1 MSFSGKKVVKRI
13 AIALGA
19 LVVFILGLLFVL
31 PVFFKDTINEEVKK
45 LLAESI
51 EGEVA
56 FDDISV
62 SFYKNF
68 PYLTATI
75 LHPSVEGVQ
84 VDSLQPMHLLQAKEL
99 GLGINM
105 MSLLDSKISF
115 NRLFIDSPVVDLLV
129 NEKGEANYMVVKA
142 TDDSQEEEKGFD
154 LQIDQLEIKNAQIRY
169 CDEAGNM
176 HFNAINFDYLG
187 SGNMSEAVFQLK
199 SKIRVR
205 SFDFSFDNVFYVKDK
220 PLLADLETLIDTKSL
235 TFEFQKNNVKIKDL
249 LVSFIGRFGFIENGY
264 DMLFDIDTEK
274 GSLNELLSL
283 VPPEYQN
290 WLDQTRFDGVV
301 DGHFK
306 LEGQFL
312 ALDTIRPSINL
323 DLAIANGRIQHG
335 EVLDPI
341 EDLTLDFHFKMPSLD
356 MEQSEVIIDQL
367 AFSIAGRKSDISLHT
382 TGFETP
388 TIQSAIALDLDLELI
403 QKAVGFTG
411 VNLKGD
417 LQVKGKIDGQYAMGV
432 VETRTLRTVKR
443 DTVITSIPTFDLDGM
458 IRNGYFKLDSLPQA
472 LEQISFDV
480 KAEGG
485 TNKIEDIKFRIDN
498 LNLLAMDNFVK
509 GHLAVNNLKT
519 YDVDARIEANV
530 DFENIKEFIPFDD
543 AVLRGNLMIDGT
555 VKGSYEPKRKRF
567 PIMNTEV
574 KLNNGYV
581 QLKRL
586 PELPIEDIQVHM
598 IVKSSRGSMN
608 DLSIEVLPINFK
620 IAKEPF
626 QLAASLYNLNNLNY
640 NITSK
645 GTINIGDIYKIFKVD
660 GIDVHGRIIT
670 SLFLKGLQSDAIKGD
685 FDKLKNGGKFEVDNI
700 KIHSELFPYPLH
712 IKKGVFKF
720 FKEKMGFE
728 KFVAT
733 YGTSEINMK
742 GYLTNV
748 IDYILKED
756 TLKGKFTFESPY
768 FNVDEFMM
776 FDSKGSSTNATASS
790 SGTGVIQVPK
800 NLNIL
805 FDADAKKIKYSEYN
819 LENFTGSL
827 LVNGGKID
835 LQKTNFG
842 LIGTQVAMNGTYE
855 PTGFRKAKFDY
866 AIQASDFDI
875 QRAYKEITLFRE
887 MVSMAKDAHGQVSLN
902 YELKGDLDKNM
913 FPVFRSLEG
922 GGSLTLENIE
932 FKGFNLLGAIAKETN
947 TKSLEE
953 GKATDVEI
961 KTTIKDNVMT
971 IERTRMKMAGFRPR
985 FEGQVSLDGEMNI
998 GLRLGLPPMGIIGI
1012 PMKIQG
1018 NSDNFKIKLG
1028 RYKPSEVL
1036 GRPTDDDDED
1046 DEEQPEEGIESGA
1059 TPETGVTPESGAIP
1073 ETGTV
1078 PEATPQEATKPTE
1091 VTAPVTKEKIAE
1103 PAA

>member
-1 MSFSGKKVVKRI
+1 MSFSGKKIFKRI
-13 AIALGA
+13 AIAVGV
-19 LVVFILGLLFVL
+19 LVVFVLGLLLVL
-31 PVFFKDTINEEVKK
+31 PLFFKDTVNEEIKK
-45 LLAESI
+45 MLADSI
-51 EGEVA
+51 EGEVV
-56 FDDISV
+56 FDDIEV

-68 PYLTATI
+68 PYLTATVVNPNI
-75 LHPSVEGVQ
+75 EGVQ
-84 VDSLQPMHLLQAKEL
+84 VDSLHPTRLLQAKEL

-105 MSLLDSKISF
+105 MSLLNSKISF
-115 NRLFIDSPVVDLLV
+115 DRVFVDSPVVDLLV
-129 NEKGEANYMVVKA
+129 NEKGEANYMVVKS
-142 TDDSQEEEKGFD
+142 TDEEETDEKGFD
-154 LQIDQLEIKNAQIRY
+154 LQIDRLEIKNALLRY
-169 CDEAGNM
+169 CDEAGNLY
-176 HFNAINFDYLG
+176 FTAVNFDYLG
-187 SGNMSEAVFQLK
+187 SGNMSDAVFQLK
-199 SKIRVR
+199 SKVR
-205 SFDFSFDNVFYVKDK
+205 IKSFDFSFDHVFYVKDK
-220 PLLADLETLIDTKSL
+220 PVLADLETLIDTKSL
-235 TFEFQKNNVKIKDL
+235 TFEFQKNNLKIKDL
-249 LVSFIGRFGFIENGY
+249 LVSFIGRFGFVENGY
-264 DMLFDIDTEK
+264 DMLFDINTENS
-274 GSLNELLSL
+274 SLNELLSL
-283 VPPEYQN
+283 VPPEYQT
-290 WLDQTRFDGVV
+290 WFDNTKFTGVV
-301 DGHFK
+301 DGKFK

-312 ALDTIRPSINL
+312 ALDTIMPSISL
-323 DLAIANGRIQHG
+323 DLAIANGGIQHKG
-335 EVLDPI
+335 VTDPI

-356 MEQSEVIIDQL
+356 MELSEVSIDTL
-367 AFSIAGRKSDISLHT
+367 AFDIAGRKTNFQLHT
-382 TGFETP
+382 KGFEKP
-388 TIQSAIALDLDLELI
+388 MIESLMDLDLDLGLI
-403 QKAVGFTG
+403 QQAVGLTG
-411 VNLKGD
+411 FDMKGD
-417 LQVKGKIDGQYAMGV
+417 LKLKGKVDGQFAKGI
-432 VETRTLRTVKR
+432 VETRTLRKVKR
-443 DTVITSIPTFDLDGM
+443 DTVITSIPSFDFEGM

-472 LEQISFDV
+472 LKEISFDI
-480 KAEGG
+480 KAEGE
-485 TNKIEDIKFRIDN
+485 TNQIKDIKFRVDN

-509 GHLAVNNLKT
+509 GHFAVNNLQT
-519 YDVDARIEANV
+519 YDVDARIEANI
-530 DFENIKEFIPFDD
+530 DFDNIKEFIPFDE
-543 AVLRGNLMIDGT
+543 AVLRGNLLIDGT
-555 VKGSYEPKRKRF
+555 VKGSYEPTRKRF
-567 PIMNTEV
+567 PVMNTEV
-574 KLNNGYV
+574 KLHKGYV

-586 PELPIEDIQVHM
+586 PELPIEDIEIHT
-598 IVKSSRGSMN
+598 IIKSARGSIN

-620 IAKEPF
+620 IANEPF

-645 GTINIGDIYKIFKVD
+645 GTINIGDFYKIFKVD

-670 SLFLKGLQSDAIKGD
+670 SLFLKGLQSDALKGD

-700 KIHSELFPYPLH
+700 RIHSDMFPYPLH

-733 YGTSEINMK
+733 YGSSEINMK

-748 IDYILKED
+748 VDHILKED
-756 TLKGKFTFESPY
+756 TLRGSFTFESPS

-776 FDSKGSSTNATASS
+776 FDSKSASAKKATVSS

-805 FDADAKKIKYSEYN
+805 FDAAAQKIKYSEYN

-827 LVNGGKID
+827 LVNAGKIE
-835 LQKTNFG
+835 LQKTDFE
-842 LIGTQVAMNGTYE
+842 LIGTKVNMKGIYE

-887 MVSMAKDAHGQVSLN
+887 MVSMAKDAHGQVSLD
-902 YELKGDLDKNM
+902 YKLAGDLDKNM
-913 FPVFRSLEG
+913 FPVFRSLVG
-922 GGSLTLENIE
+922 GGSLTLEDIE

-953 GKATDVEI
+953 GKAKDVEI

-1036 GRPTDDDDED
+1036 GKPSEHD
-1046 DEEQPEEGIESGA
+1046 DEEEEEEQEEGA
-1059 TPETGVTPESGAIP
+1059 TNEAGVEHEVAPNT
-1073 ETGTV
+1073 
-1078 PEATPQEATKPTE
+1078 EATKPTE
-1091 VTAPVTKEKIAE
+1091 EGMKEEVNEQIAE

>member
-13 AIALGA
+13 AITLGV
-19 LVVFILGLLFVL
+19 LVVFVLGLLYIL
-31 PVFFKDTINEEVKK
+31 PVFFKDTINDEIKK
-45 LLAESI
+45 MLADSI

-56 FDDISV
+56 FDDIEV

-68 PYLTATI
+68 PYLTATVI
-75 LHPSVEGVQ
+75 NPNIEGVQ
-84 VDSLQPMHLLQAKEL
+84 VDSLSPTRLLQAKEL

-115 NRLFIDSPVVDLLV
+115 NRVFVDSPVVDLLV
-129 NEKGEANYMVVKA
+129 NERGEANYMVVKP
-142 TDDSQEEEKGFD
+142 TDEEEEKEEKGFD
-154 LQIDQLEIKNAQIRY
+154 LQIDQLEIRNALLRY
-169 CDEAGNM
+169 CDEAGNLY
-176 HFNAINFDYLG
+176 FTASSFDYLG

-199 SKIRVR
+199 SKVKIK
-205 SFDFSFDNVFYVKDK
+205 SLDFSFDNVFYVKDK
-220 PLLADLETLIDTKSL
+220 PVLADLETLIDTKSL
-235 TFEFQKNNVKIKDL
+235 TFEFQKNNLKVKDL
-249 LVSFIGRFGFIENGY
+249 LVSFIGRFGFVENGY
-264 DMLFDIDTEK
+264 DMLFDIKTENS
-274 GSLNELLSL
+274 SLNELLSL
-283 VPPEYQN
+283 VPPEYQS
-290 WLDQTRFDGVV
+290 WFDQTTFEGVV
-301 DGHFK
+301 DGKFK
-306 LEGQFL
+306 LDGQFL
-312 ALDTIRPSINL
+312 ALDSIMPSINL
-323 DLAIANGRIQHG
+323 DLGIANGSIKHG
-335 EVLDPI
+335 GVSTPI
-341 EDLTLDFHFKMPSLD
+341 SELALDFQFKMPSMD
-356 MEQSEVIIDQL
+356 MEQSQVDINKL
-367 AFSIAGRKSDISLHT
+367 AFAIGGRKSDFQLHT
-382 TGFETP
+382 VGFDKP
-388 TIQSAIALDLDLELI
+388 TIQSAMDLDLDLGLI
-403 QKAVGFTG
+403 QQAVGLTG
-411 VNLKGD
+411 FEMKGD
-417 LQVKGKIDGQYAMGV
+417 LKLKGKIDGQFAKGI
-432 VETRTLRTVKR
+432 VETRTLRKVKR
-443 DTVITSIPTFDLDGM
+443 DTVITSIPTFDVEGM

-472 LEQISFDV
+472 LKEISFDV
-480 KAEGG
+480 KAEGPS
-485 TNKIEDIKFRIDN
+485 NQINDIKFRVDN

-509 GHLAVNNLKT
+509 GHLAVNNLQT
-519 YDVDARIEANV
+519 YDVDARLEANI
-530 DFENIKEFIPFDD
+530 DFDNIKEFIPFDE
-543 AVLRGNLMIDGT
+543 AILKGNLSIDGT
-555 VKGSYEPKRKRF
+555 VKGSYEPNRKRF
-567 PIMNTEV
+567 PVMNTEV
-574 KLNNGYV
+574 KLTNGYV
-581 QLKRL
+581 QLKRI
-586 PELPIEDIQVHM
+586 PELPIEDIKIHT
-598 IVKSSRGSMN
+598 IIKSSRGSIN

-640 NITSK
+640 NIQSK
-645 GTINIGDIYKIFKVD
+645 GTINIGDIYKIFKID

-670 SLFLKGLQSDAIKGD
+670 SLFLKGLQSDALKGD

-700 KIHSELFPYPLH
+700 RIHSDMFPYPLH

-728 KFVAT
+728 KFLAT

-748 IDYILKED
+748 VDHILKED
-756 TLKGKFTFESPY
+756 TLKGSFTFESPY

-776 FDSKGSSTNATASS
+776 FDSKSSSAKAATASS

-800 NLNIL
+800 NLHIL
-805 FDADAKKIKYSEYN
+805 FDAVAQKIKYSEYN

-827 LVNGGKID
+827 LVNAGKID
-835 LQKTNFG
+835 LQKTDFE
-842 LIGTQVAMNGTYE
+842 LIGTKVNMNGTYQ

-887 MVSMAKDAHGQVSLN
+887 MVSMAKDAYGQVSLD
-902 YELKGDLDKNM
+902 YKLAGDLDKNM
-913 FPVFRSLEG
+913 FPVFRSLVG

-953 GKATDVEI
+953 GKAKDVEI

-1018 NSDNFKIKLG
+1018 NSDDFKIKLG

-1036 GRPTDDDDED
+1036 GRASDDDDEE
-1046 DEEQPEEGIESGA
+1046 DEEEAEAIEGQDGGTEIEGEVTPNAEGSKPMEEGGKE
-1059 TPETGVTPESGAIP
+1059 
-1073 ETGTV
+1073 
-1078 PEATPQEATKPTE
+1078 E
-1091 VTAPVTKEKIAE
+1091 VEEKITE

>member
-1 MSFSGKKVVKRI
+1 MGFSGKKVMKRI
-13 AIALGA
+13 AIVFGA
-19 LVVFILGLLFVL
+19 LVVFILGLMLVL
-31 PVFFKDTINEEVKK
+31 PVFFKDTINVEIKK
-45 LLAESI
+45 LLADSI

-56 FDDISV
+56 FDDIEV
-62 SFYKNF
+62 SFFKNF
-68 PYLTATI
+68 PYLTATVVK
-75 LHPSVEGVQ
+75 PSIEGVQ
-84 VDSLQPMHLLQAKEL
+84 VDSLQPMKLLEAKEL

-115 NRLFIDSPVVDLLV
+115 DRVFIDSPVVDLLV
-129 NEKGEANYMVVKA
+129 NEKGEANYMVMKP
-142 TDDSQEEEKGFD
+142 SKEEEEEDDKGFD
-154 LQIDQLEIKNAQIRY
+154 LQIDQLEIKNALLRY
-169 CDEAGNM
+169 CDEAGNLY
-176 HFNAINFDYLG
+176 FSAVNFDYLG

-199 SKIRVR
+199 SKIRIH
-205 SFDFSFDNVFYVKDK
+205 SFDFSFDNVFYVKEK
-220 PLLADLETLIDTKSL
+220 PILADLETLIDTKSL
-235 TFEFQKNNVKIKDL
+235 TFEFQKNNLKIKDL

-264 DMLFDIDTEK
+264 DMLFDINTEK
-274 GSLNELLSL
+274 ASLNELLSL
-283 VPPEYQN
+283 VPPEYQS
-290 WLDQTRFDGVV
+290 WLDQTKFEGVV
-301 DGHFK
+301 DGKFK

-312 ALDTIRPSINL
+312 ALDTIMPSINL
-323 DLAIANGRIQHG
+323 DLAVANGVIQHG
-335 EVLDPI
+335 NVMDPI
-341 EDLTLDFHFKMPSLD
+341 KDLALKFQFKMPSLD
-356 MEQSEVIIDQL
+356 MEQSEVLIDQL
-367 AFSIAGRKSDISLHT
+367 DFSIAERKSNFTLHT
-382 TGFETP
+382 KGFEKP
-388 TIQSAIALDLDLELI
+388 SIESAMDLNMDLDLI
-403 QKAVGFTG
+403 QQALGLTGFD
-411 VNLKGD
+411 LKGE
-417 LQVKGKIDGQYAMGV
+417 LQLKGKVDGQFAKGV

-443 DTVITSIPTFDLDGM
+443 DTVITSIPTFDFEGM
-458 IRNGYFKLDSLPQA
+458 IRKGYFKLDSLPQA
-472 LEQISFDV
+472 LKEISFDI
-480 KAEGG
+480 KAEGP
-485 TNKIEDIKFRIDN
+485 TEKIKDIKFRIDN

-509 GHLAVNNLKT
+509 GHFAVNNLTT
-519 YDVDARIEANV
+519 YDVDARIEANI
-530 DFENIKEFIPFDD
+530 DFENIKEFIPFDE
-543 AVLRGNLMIDGT
+543 AVLRGNFMIDGT

-567 PIMNTEV
+567 PVLNTEI

-586 PELPIEDIQVHM
+586 PELPIEDIQIHT
-598 IVKSSRGSMN
+598 IIKSSRGSIN

-620 IAKEPF
+620 IAREPF

-640 NITSK
+640 NIQSK

-700 KIHSELFPYPLH
+700 RIHSELFPYPLH

-733 YGTSEINMK
+733 YGSSEINMK

-748 IDYILKED
+748 VDYILKED

-776 FDSKGSSTNATASS
+776 FDSKGSKSKATTASS
-790 SGTGVIQVPK
+790 SGTGVVQVPK

-805 FDADAKKIKYSEYN
+805 FDATAKKIKYSEYN
-819 LENFTGSL
+819 VEDFTGSL
-827 LVNGGKID
+827 LVNAGKID
-835 LQKTNFG
+835 LQNTTFG
-842 LIGTQVAMNGTYE
+842 LIGTKVNMSGTYE

-866 AIQASDFDI
+866 AIQASEFDI

-887 MVSMAKDAHGQVSLN
+887 MVSMAKDAHGQVSLD
-902 YELKGDLDKNM
+902 YKLKGDLDKNM
-913 FPVFRSLEG
+913 FPVFRSLVG

-953 GKATDVEI
+953 GKAKDVEI

-1036 GRPTDDDDED
+1036 GRATED
-1046 DEEQPEEGIESGA
+1046 DEEDEDEQPEAGTEQGL
-1059 TPETGVTPESGAIP
+1059 TPAGEEVVPAGETPKEEKP
-1073 ETGTV
+1073 KEET
-1078 PEATPQEATKPTE
+1078 AA
-1091 VTAPVTKEKIAE
+1091 

>member
-13 AIALGA
+13 AIALGVI
-19 LVVFILGLLFVL
+19 VVFILGLLFVL
-31 PVFFKDTINEEVKK
+31 PVFFKDTINEEIKK
-45 LLAESI
+45 LLADSI

-56 FDDISV
+56 FDDINV

-68 PYLTATI
+68 PYLTATVSN
-75 LHPSVEGVQ
+75 PSVEGVQ
-84 VDSLQPMHLLQAKEL
+84 VDSLQSMHLLQAKEL

-129 NEKGEANYMVVKA
+129 NDRGEANYLVVKGN
-142 TDDSQEEEKGFD
+142 DDTEEDDKGFD
-154 LQIDQLEIKNAQIRY
+154 LQIDQLEIKNAIVRY
-169 CDEAGNM
+169 CDEAGNLY
-176 HFNAINFDYLG
+176 FNAVNFDYLG
-187 SGNMSEAVFQLK
+187 SGNMSEAVFQLN

-205 SFDFSFDNVFYVKDK
+205 SFDFSFDDVFYVKDK

-264 DMLFDIDTEK
+264 DMLFDITTDK
-274 GSLNELLSL
+274 GNLNELLSL

-290 WLDQTRFDGVV
+290 WLDQTRFDGIV
-301 DGHFK
+301 DGRFK

-312 ALDTIRPSINL
+312 ALDTIRPTINL

-335 EVLDPI
+335 EVVDPI
-341 EDLTLDFHFKMPSLD
+341 QDLTLNFRFKMPSLD
-356 MEQSEVIIDQL
+356 LEQSEVSIDQL
-367 AFSIAGRKSDISLHT
+367 AFSIAGRKSDLSLHT
-382 TGFETP
+382 IGFDKP
-388 TIQSAIALDLDLELI
+388 TVQSVIELDLDLDLI

-411 VNLKGD
+411 VDVKGD
-417 LQVKGKIDGQYAMGV
+417 LKLKGQVEGQYAKGI

-443 DTVITSIPTFDLDGM
+443 DTVITSIPAFDLEGM
-458 IRNGYFKLDSLPQA
+458 VRNGYFKLESLPQA
-472 LEQISFDV
+472 LKEISFDI
-480 KAEGG
+480 KAEGS
-485 TNKIEDIKFRIDN
+485 TDKVEDIKFRIDN
-498 LNLLAMDNFVK
+498 LKLLAMDNFVK

-519 YDVDARIEANV
+519 YDVDARVEANI
-530 DFENIKEFIPFDD
+530 DFENIKEFIPFDQ
-543 AVLRGNLMIDGT
+543 AVLRGNFMIDGT
-555 VKGSYEPKRKRF
+555 VKGSYEPNRKRF
-567 PIMNTEV
+567 PVMNTEV

-586 PELPIEDIQVHM
+586 PDLPIEDIQIHT
-598 IVKSSRGSMN
+598 IVKSSRGSIN

-645 GTINIGDIYKIFKVD
+645 GTINIGDFYKIFKVD

-670 SLFLKGLQSDAIKGD
+670 SLFLKGLQSDALKGD

-700 KIHSELFPYPLH
+700 RIHSEMFPYPLH
-712 IKKGVFKF
+712 IKKGIFKF

-776 FDSKGSSTNATASS
+776 FDSKGSAAKTATASS
-790 SGTGVIQVPK
+790 SGTGVVQVPK

-805 FDADAKKIKYSEYN
+805 FDATAQKIRYSEYN
-819 LENFTGSL
+819 VEDFTGSL
-827 LVNGGKID
+827 LVNAGRID
-835 LQKTNFG
+835 LQQTNFG
-842 LIGTQVAMNGTYE
+842 LIGTKVSMNGTYE

-866 AIQASDFDI
+866 AIQASEFDI

-887 MVSMAKDAHGQVSLN
+887 MVSMAKDAHGQVSLD
-902 YELKGDLDKNM
+902 YKLKGDLDKNM
-913 FPVFRSLEG
+913 FPVFRSLVG
-922 GGSLTLENIE
+922 GGSLTLEDIE

-998 GLRLGLPPMGIIGI
+998 GLRLGLPPLGIIGI

-1046 DEEQPEEGIESGA
+1046 EDEQPEGGMENGMENETEDGVISEEGIETETEKA
-1059 TPETGVTPESGAIP
+1059 TPVSN
-1073 ETGTV
+1073 
-1078 PEATPQEATKPTE
+1078 
-1091 VTAPVTKEKIAE
+1091 EKVAE
-1103 PAA
+1103 PAV

>member
-13 AIALGA
+13 AIALGVI
-19 LVVFILGLLFVL
+19 VVFILGLLFVL
-31 PVFFKDTINEEVKK
+31 PVFFKDTINEEIKK
-45 LLAESI
+45 LLADSI

-56 FDDISV
+56 FDDINV

-68 PYLTATI
+68 PYLTATVSN
-75 LHPSVEGVQ
+75 PSVEGVQ
-84 VDSLQPMHLLQAKEL
+84 VDSLQSMHLLQAKEL

-129 NEKGEANYMVVKA
+129 NDKGEANYLVVKGS
-142 TDDSQEEEKGFD
+142 DDTEEDDKGFD
-154 LQIDQLEIKNAQIRY
+154 LQIDQLEIKNAIVRY
-169 CDEAGNM
+169 CDEAGNLY
-176 HFNAINFDYLG
+176 FNAVNFDYLG
-187 SGNMSEAVFQLK
+187 SGNMSEAVFQLN

-205 SFDFSFDNVFYVKDK
+205 SFDFSFDDVFYVKDK

-264 DMLFDIDTEK
+264 DMLFDITTDK
-274 GSLNELLSL
+274 GNLNELLSL

-290 WLDQTRFDGVV
+290 WLDQTRFDGIV
-301 DGHFK
+301 DGRFK

-312 ALDTIRPSINL
+312 ALDTIRPTINL

-335 EVLDPI
+335 EVVDPI
-341 EDLTLDFHFKMPSLD
+341 QDLTLNFRFKMPSLD
-356 MEQSEVIIDQL
+356 LEQSEVSIDQL
-367 AFSIAGRKSDISLHT
+367 AFSIAGRKSDLSLHT
-382 TGFETP
+382 IGFDKP
-388 TIQSAIALDLDLELI
+388 TVQSVIELDLDLDLI

-411 VNLKGD
+411 VDVKGD
-417 LQVKGKIDGQYAMGV
+417 LKLKGQVEGQYAKGI

-443 DTVITSIPTFDLDGM
+443 DTVITSIPAFDLEGM
-458 IRNGYFKLDSLPQA
+458 VRNGYFKLESLPQA
-472 LEQISFDV
+472 LKEISFDI
-480 KAEGG
+480 KAEGS
-485 TNKIEDIKFRIDN
+485 TDKVEDIKFRIDN
-498 LNLLAMDNFVK
+498 LKLLAMDNFVK

-519 YDVDARIEANV
+519 YDVDARVEANI
-530 DFENIKEFIPFDD
+530 DFENIKEFIPFDQ
-543 AVLRGNLMIDGT
+543 AVLRGNFMIDGT
-555 VKGSYEPKRKRF
+555 VKGSYEPNRKRF
-567 PIMNTEV
+567 PVMNTEV

-586 PELPIEDIQVHM
+586 PDLPIEDIQIHT
-598 IVKSSRGSMN
+598 IVKSSRGSIN

-645 GTINIGDIYKIFKVD
+645 GTINIGDFYKIFKVD

-670 SLFLKGLQSDAIKGD
+670 SLFLKGLQSDALKGD

-700 KIHSELFPYPLH
+700 RIHSEMFPYPLH
-712 IKKGVFKF
+712 IKKGIFKF

-776 FDSKGSSTNATASS
+776 FDSKGSAAKTATASS
-790 SGTGVIQVPK
+790 SGTGVVQVPK

-805 FDADAKKIKYSEYN
+805 FDATAQKIRYSEYN
-819 LENFTGSL
+819 VEDFTGSL
-827 LVNGGKID
+827 LVNAGRID
-835 LQKTNFG
+835 LQQTNFG
-842 LIGTQVAMNGTYE
+842 LIGTKVSMNGTYE

-866 AIQASDFDI
+866 AIQASEFDI

-887 MVSMAKDAHGQVSLN
+887 MVSMAKDAHGQVSLD
-902 YELKGDLDKNM
+902 YKLKGDLDKNM
-913 FPVFRSLEG
+913 FPVFRSLVG
-922 GGSLTLENIE
+922 GGSLTLEDIE

-998 GLRLGLPPMGIIGI
+998 GLRLGLPPLGIIGI

-1046 DEEQPEEGIESGA
+1046 EDEQPEGGMENGMENETEDGVISEEGIETETEKA
-1059 TPETGVTPESGAIP
+1059 TPVSN
-1073 ETGTV
+1073 
-1078 PEATPQEATKPTE
+1078 
-1091 VTAPVTKEKIAE
+1091 EKVAE
-1103 PAA
+1103 PAV

>member
-13 AIALGA
+13 AIALGVI
-19 LVVFILGLLFVL
+19 VVFILGLLFVL
-31 PVFFKDTINEEVKK
+31 PVFFKDTINEEIKK
-45 LLAESI
+45 LLADSI

-56 FDDISV
+56 FDDINV

-68 PYLTATI
+68 PYLTATVSN
-75 LHPSVEGVQ
+75 PSVEGVQ
-84 VDSLQPMHLLQAKEL
+84 VDSLQSMHLLQAKEL

-129 NEKGEANYMVVKA
+129 NDRGEANYLVVKGS
-142 TDDSQEEEKGFD
+142 DDTEEDDKGFD
-154 LQIDQLEIKNAQIRY
+154 LQIDQLEIKNAIVRY
-169 CDEAGNM
+169 CDEAGNLY
-176 HFNAINFDYLG
+176 FNAVNFDYLG
-187 SGNMSEAVFQLK
+187 SGNMSEAVFQLN

-205 SFDFSFDNVFYVKDK
+205 SFDFSFDDVFYVKDK

-264 DMLFDIDTEK
+264 DMLFDITTDK
-274 GSLNELLSL
+274 GNLNELLSL

-290 WLDQTRFDGVV
+290 WLDQTRFDGIV
-301 DGHFK
+301 DGRFK

-312 ALDTIRPSINL
+312 ALDTIRPTINL

-335 EVLDPI
+335 EVVDPI
-341 EDLTLDFHFKMPSLD
+341 QDLTLNFRFKMPSLD
-356 MEQSEVIIDQL
+356 LDQSEVSIDQL
-367 AFSIAGRKSDISLHT
+367 AFSIAGRKSDLSLHT
-382 TGFETP
+382 IGFDKP
-388 TIQSAIALDLDLELI
+388 TVQSVIELDLDLDLI

-411 VNLKGD
+411 VDVKGD
-417 LQVKGKIDGQYAMGV
+417 LKLKGQVEGQYAKGI

-443 DTVITSIPTFDLDGM
+443 DTVITSIPAFDLEGM
-458 IRNGYFKLDSLPQA
+458 VRNGYFKLESLPQA
-472 LEQISFDV
+472 LKEISFDI
-480 KAEGG
+480 KAEGS
-485 TNKIEDIKFRIDN
+485 TDKVEDIKFRIDN
-498 LNLLAMDNFVK
+498 LKLLAMDNFVK

-519 YDVDARIEANV
+519 YDVDARVEANI
-530 DFENIKEFIPFDD
+530 DFENIKEFIPFDQ
-543 AVLRGNLMIDGT
+543 AVLRGNFMIDGT
-555 VKGSYEPKRKRF
+555 VKGSYEPNRKRF
-567 PIMNTEV
+567 PVMNTEV

-586 PELPIEDIQVHM
+586 PDLPIEDIQIHT
-598 IVKSSRGSMN
+598 IVKSSRGSIN

-645 GTINIGDIYKIFKVD
+645 GTINIGDFYKIFKVD

-670 SLFLKGLQSDAIKGD
+670 SLFLKGLQSDALKGD

-700 KIHSELFPYPLH
+700 RIHSEMFPYPLH
-712 IKKGVFKF
+712 IKKGIFKF

-776 FDSKGSSTNATASS
+776 FDSKGSAAKTATASS
-790 SGTGVIQVPK
+790 SGTGVVQVPK

-805 FDADAKKIKYSEYN
+805 FDATAQKIRYSEYN
-819 LENFTGSL
+819 VEDFTGSL
-827 LVNGGKID
+827 LVNAGRID
-835 LQKTNFG
+835 LQQTNFG
-842 LIGTQVAMNGTYE
+842 LIGTKVSMNGTYE

-866 AIQASDFDI
+866 AIQASEFDI

-887 MVSMAKDAHGQVSLN
+887 MVSMAKDAHGQVSLD
-902 YELKGDLDKNM
+902 YKLKGDLDKNM
-913 FPVFRSLEG
+913 FPVFRSLVG
-922 GGSLTLENIE
+922 GGSLTLEDIE

-998 GLRLGLPPMGIIGI
+998 GLRLGLPPLGIIGI

-1046 DEEQPEEGIESGA
+1046 EDEQPEGGMENGMENETEDGVISEEGIETETEKA
-1059 TPETGVTPESGAIP
+1059 TPVSN
-1073 ETGTV
+1073 
-1078 PEATPQEATKPTE
+1078 
-1091 VTAPVTKEKIAE
+1091 EKVAE
-1103 PAA
+1103 PAV

>member
-13 AIALGA
+13 AIALGV

-31 PVFFKDTINEEVKK
+31 PVFFKDSINEEIKK

-56 FDDISV
+56 FDDINV

-68 PYLTATI
+68 PYLTATVI
-75 LHPSVEGVQ
+75 NPSVEGVQ

-129 NEKGEANYMVVKA
+129 NEKGEANYFVVKA
-142 TDDSQEEEKGFD
+142 TDDTQEDDKGFD
-154 LQIDQLEIKNAQIRY
+154 LQIDQLEIRNASIRY
-169 CDEAGNM
+169 CDEAGNL

-264 DMLFDIDTEK
+264 DMLFDINTEK
-274 GSLNELLSL
+274 ASLNELLSL
-283 VPPEYQN
+283 VPPEYQS
-290 WLDQTRFDGVV
+290 WLDQTKFDGIV
-301 DGHFK
+301 DGKFK

-312 ALDTIRPSINL
+312 ALDTIMPSINL
-323 DLAIANGRIQHG
+323 DLAIDNGRIQHG

-341 EDLTLDFHFKMPSLD
+341 QDLALKFQFKMPSLD
-356 MEQSEVIIDQL
+356 LEQSEVIIDQL
-367 AFSIAGRKSDISLHT
+367 AFSVAGRKSDISLHT
-382 TGFETP
+382 TGFDTP
-388 TIQSAIALDLDLELI
+388 TIQSIIALDLDLDLI

-411 VNLKGD
+411 VDVKGD
-417 LQVKGKIDGQYAMGV
+417 LQVKGKIDGQYAKGI
-432 VETRTLRTVKR
+432 VETRTLRKVRR
-443 DTVITSIPTFDLDGM
+443 DTVITSIPTFEVEGM
-458 IRNGYFKLDSLPQA
+458 IRNGYFKLESLPQA
-472 LEQISFDV
+472 LKEISFDA
-480 KAEGG
+480 KADGP

-509 GHLAVNNLKT
+509 GHVAVNNLKT
-519 YDVDARIEANV
+519 YDVDARIEANI
-530 DFENIKEFIPFDD
+530 DFENIKEFIPFDE
-543 AVLRGNLMIDGT
+543 AVLRGNFMIDGT
-555 VKGSYEPKRKRF
+555 VKGSYEPNRKRF
-567 PIMNTEV
+567 PVVNTEV

-586 PELPIEDIQVHM
+586 PELPIEDIQIHT
-598 IVKSSRGSMN
+598 IIKSSRGSIN

-645 GTINIGDIYKIFKVD
+645 GTINIGDIYKIFKID

-670 SLFLKGLQSDAIKGD
+670 SLFLKGLQSDALKGD

-700 KIHSELFPYPLH
+700 RIHSDMFPYPLH
-712 IKKGVFKF
+712 IKKGVFRF

-748 IDYILKED
+748 IDYMLKED

-776 FDSKGSSTNATASS
+776 FDSKGSATKTATVSS
-790 SGTGVIQVPK
+790 SGTGVVQVPK

-805 FDADAKKIKYSEYN
+805 FDATAQKIKYSEYN
-819 LENFTGSL
+819 VEDFTGSL
-827 LVNGGKID
+827 AVNAGKID

-842 LIGTQVAMNGTYE
+842 LIGTKVSMIGTYE

-887 MVSMAKDAHGQVSLN
+887 MVSMAKDAHGQVSLD
-902 YELKGDLDKNM
+902 YQLKGDLDKNM
-913 FPVFRSLEG
+913 FPVFRSLVG

-953 GKATDVEI
+953 GKAKDVEI

-1018 NSDNFKIKLG
+1018 NSEDFKIKLG

-1036 GRPTDDDDED
+1036 GRPTDDDDD
-1046 DEEQPEEGIESGA
+1046 DEDEQPEGGIENGI
-1059 TPETGVTPESGAIP
+1059 TPEEGTRVEEETETTTPVANEN
-1073 ETGTV
+1073 
-1078 PEATPQEATKPTE
+1078 
-1091 VTAPVTKEKIAE
+1091 IAE